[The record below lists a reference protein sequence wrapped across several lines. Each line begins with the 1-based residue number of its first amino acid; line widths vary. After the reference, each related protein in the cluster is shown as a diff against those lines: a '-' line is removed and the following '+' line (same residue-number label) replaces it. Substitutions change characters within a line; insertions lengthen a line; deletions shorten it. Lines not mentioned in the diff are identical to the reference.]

1 MYKRQA
7 KGHGI
12 GKSLCEE
19 DKIEYANKLISLSQV
34 KGVKIHLPLDCVAT
48 LEAKAD
54 VPTIVID
61 TETSIPDDMMG
72 LDIGPKTIKAFCE
85 VIKEAK
91 TIFWNGP
98 MGVFE
103 LEPFRS
109 GTEKVAIAVADVATV
124 SYTHLDVYKRQILAY
139 LFKYDSVHR
148 RDVYKRQGECFPQGT
163 LEIAF

>member
-1 MYKRQA
+1 MAVWPTHSLKQRLR
-7 KGHGI
+7 HRE
-12 GKSLCEE
+12 SLCEE

-103 LEPFRS
+103 LEPL
-109 GTEKVAIAVADVATV
+109 GLE
-124 SYTHLDVYKRQILAY
+124 
-139 LFKYDSVHR
+139 R
-148 RDVYKRQGECFPQGT
+148 RRWQLPWPMLQKGRICRRRWR
-163 LEIAF
+163 